1 MSFSQSLVNKVILVI
16 LVSLIGLLI
25 FTLYRPLPVNETT
38 MIEIEKG
45 YGLNQVINRLNEQEL
60 VNRPLI
66 LKGYIKVFKRSDDI
80 KAGEY
85 LISKGNNAIQLIQK
99 ISEGSVYYHQIR
111 LREGSTINEL
121 IDLFKNKD
129 ALKKN
134 KNFEDKNKIRSN
146 LGLEINSL
154 EGMFHPDTY
163 NYIKGDS
170 YLDILKR
177 SNLKHQKILN
187 KLWEQRKS
195 GLPFNNSYEALILA
209 SIIEKEG
216 TEKKQIAGVF
226 VRRLKLKMKLQ
237 SDPTII
243 FALGDEYDGDIK
255 SSHIKMKHPYNTYY
269 IQGLPPGPIS
279 LVSKSSIE
287 AVLNPEEGNSLF
299 FVSKG
304 DGTHYFSDTLEEH
317 NQAVQRFLLN
327 RQ

>member
-45 YGLNQVINRLNEQEL
+45 YGLNQVIDRLNEQEL

-66 LKGYIKVFKRSDDI
+66 LKGYVKVFKRSDDI

-85 LISKGNNAIQLIQK
+85 LISKTNNAIQLIQK

-121 IDLFKNKD
+121 IDLFKNND
-129 ALKKN
+129 ALKKD

-187 KLWEQRKS
+187 ELWDQRKI

-269 IQGLPPGPIS
+269 IQGLPPGPIG
-279 LVSKSSIE
+279 LVSESSIE

>member
-1 MSFSQSLVNKVILVI
+1 
-16 LVSLIGLLI
+16 
-25 FTLYRPLPVNETT
+25 

-45 YGLNQVINRLNEQEL
+45 YGLNQVIDRLSEQGL

-66 LKGYIKVFKRSDDI
+66 LKGYVKVFKRSDDI

-85 LISKGNNAIQLIQK
+85 LISKTNNALQLIQK
-99 ISEGSVYYHQIR
+99 VSEGSVYYHQIR

-121 IDLFKNKD
+121 IDLFKNNTV
-129 ALKKN
+129 LKKDE
-134 KNFEDKNKIRSN
+134 NFDDKNKIRSD

-154 EGMFHPDTY
+154 EGLFHPDTY

-187 KLWEQRKS
+187 KLWNQRNIN
-195 GLPFNNSYEALILA
+195 LPFKNSYEALILA

-216 TEKKQIAGVF
+216 TEKKQIAAVF
-226 VRRLKLKMKLQ
+226 VRRLKLRMKLQ

-269 IQGLPPGPIS
+269 IKGLPPGPI
-279 LVSKSSIE
+279 
-287 AVLNPEEGNSLF
+287 G
-299 FVSKG
+299 
-304 DGTHYFSDTLEEH
+304 
-317 NQAVQRFLLN
+317 
-327 RQ
+327 

>member
-1 MSFSQSLVNKVILVI
+1 VSFSQSLVNKVILVI

-45 YGLNQVINRLNEQEL
+45 YGLNQVIDRLNQQEL

-66 LKGYIKVFKRSDDI
+66 LKGYVKVFKRSDDI

-85 LISKGNNAIQLIQK
+85 LISQGNNAIQLIQK

-154 EGMFHPDTY
+154 EGLFHPDTY

-187 KLWEQRKS
+187 ELWKQRKS

-269 IQGLPPGPIS
+269 IQGLPPGPIG
-279 LVSKSSIE
+279 LVSESSIE
-287 AVLNPEEGNSLF
+287 AALNPEEGNSLF

-327 RQ
+327 R

>member
-45 YGLNQVINRLNEQEL
+45 YGLNQVIDRLNEQEL

-66 LKGYIKVFKRSDDI
+66 LKGYVKVFKRSDDI

-85 LISKGNNAIQLIQK
+85 LISKTNNAIQLIQK

-121 IDLFKNKD
+121 IDLFKNND
-129 ALKKN
+129 ALKKD

-187 KLWEQRKS
+187 ELWDQRKI

-269 IQGLPPGPIS
+269 IQGLPPGPIG
-279 LVSKSSIE
+279 LVSESSIE
-287 AVLNPEEGNSLF
+287 AALNPEEGNSLF

>member
-45 YGLNQVINRLNEQEL
+45 YGLNQVIDRLNEQEL

-66 LKGYIKVFKRSDDI
+66 LKGYVKVFKRSDDI

-85 LISKGNNAIQLIQK
+85 LISKTNNAIQLIQK

-121 IDLFKNKD
+121 IDLFKNND
-129 ALKKN
+129 VLKKD

-187 KLWEQRKS
+187 ELWGQRKI

-279 LVSKSSIE
+279 LVSESSIE
-287 AVLNPEEGNSLF
+287 AALNPEEGNSLF

>member
-1 MSFSQSLVNKVILVI
+1 MI

-25 FTLYRPLPVNETT
+25 FTLYRPLPINETT

-45 YGLNQVINRLNEQEL
+45 YGLNQLIDRLSEQGL

-66 LKGYIKVFKRSDDI
+66 LKGYVKVFKRSDDI

-85 LISKGNNAIQLIQK
+85 LISKTNNALQLIQK
-99 ISEGSVYYHQIR
+99 VSEGSVYYHQIR

-121 IDLFKNKD
+121 IDLFKNNTV
-129 ALKKN
+129 LKKDE
-134 KNFEDKNKIRSN
+134 NFDDKNKIRSD

-154 EGMFHPDTY
+154 EGLFHPDTY

-187 KLWEQRKS
+187 KLWNQRNIN
-195 GLPFNNSYEALILA
+195 LPFKNSYEALILA

-216 TEKKQIAGVF
+216 TEKKQIAAVF
-226 VRRLKLKMKLQ
+226 VRRLKLRMKLQ

-269 IQGLPPGPIS
+269 IQGLPPGPIG
-279 LVSKSSIE
+279 LVSESSIE
-287 AVLNPEEGNSLF
+287 AALNPEEGNSLF

-317 NQAVQRFLLN
+317 NQAVQRFQLN
-327 RQ
+327 K

>member
-1 MSFSQSLVNKVILVI
+1 
-16 LVSLIGLLI
+16 
-25 FTLYRPLPVNETT
+25 

-45 YGLNQVINRLNEQEL
+45 YGLNQLIDRLSEQGL

-66 LKGYIKVFKRSDDI
+66 LKGYVKVFKRSDDI

-85 LISKGNNAIQLIQK
+85 LISKTNNALQLIQK
-99 ISEGSVYYHQIR
+99 VSEGSVYYHQIR

-121 IDLFKNKD
+121 IDLFKNNT
-129 ALKKN
+129 ALKKDE
-134 KNFEDKNKIRSN
+134 NFDDKNKIRSD

-154 EGMFHPDTY
+154 EGLFHPDTY

-187 KLWEQRKS
+187 KLWNQRNIN
-195 GLPFNNSYEALILA
+195 LPFKNSYEALILA

-216 TEKKQIAGVF
+216 IEKKQIAAVF
-226 VRRLKLKMKLQ
+226 VRRLKLRMKLQ

-255 SSHIKMKHPYNTYY
+255 SSHIKMKHPYNTYH
-269 IQGLPPGPIS
+269 IKGLPPGPIG
-279 LVSKSSIE
+279 LVSESSIK
-287 AVLNPEEGNSLF
+287 AALNPEEGNSLF

-317 NQAVQRFLLN
+317 NQAVQRFQLN
-327 RQ
+327 K

>member
-1 MSFSQSLVNKVILVI
+1 
-16 LVSLIGLLI
+16 
-25 FTLYRPLPVNETT
+25 

-45 YGLNQVINRLNEQEL
+45 YGLNQLIDRLSEQGL

-66 LKGYIKVFKRSDDI
+66 LKGYVKVFKKSDDI

-85 LISKGNNAIQLIQK
+85 LISKTNNALQLIQK
-99 ISEGSVYYHQIR
+99 VSEGSVYYHQIR

-121 IDLFKNKD
+121 IDLFKNNTV
-129 ALKKN
+129 LKKD
-134 KNFEDKNKIRSN
+134 KNFDDKNKIRSD

-154 EGMFHPDTY
+154 EGLFHPDTY

-187 KLWEQRKS
+187 KLWNQRNIN
-195 GLPFNNSYEALILA
+195 LPFKNSYEALILA

-216 TEKKQIAGVF
+216 IEKKQIAAVF
-226 VRRLKLKMKLQ
+226 VRRLKLRMKLQ

-255 SSHIKMKHPYNTYY
+255 SSHIKMKHPYNTYH
-269 IQGLPPGPIS
+269 IKGLPPGPIG
-279 LVSKSSIE
+279 LVSESSIQ
-287 AVLNPEEGNSLF
+287 AALNPEEGNSLF

-317 NQAVQRFLLN
+317 NQAVQRFQLN
-327 RQ
+327 K

>member
-1 MSFSQSLVNKVILVI
+1 MLFSLSLVNKVILVI

-25 FTLYRPLPVNETT
+25 FTLYRPLPINETT

-45 YGLNQVINRLNEQEL
+45 YGLNQLIDRLSEQGL

-66 LKGYIKVFKRSDDI
+66 LKGYVKVFKRSDDI

-85 LISKGNNAIQLIQK
+85 LISKTNNALQLIQK
-99 ISEGSVYYHQIR
+99 VSEGSVYYHQIR

-121 IDLFKNKD
+121 IDLFKNNTV
-129 ALKKN
+129 LKKDE
-134 KNFEDKNKIRSN
+134 NFDDKNKIRSD

-154 EGMFHPDTY
+154 EGLFHPDTY

-187 KLWEQRKS
+187 QLWNQRNIN
-195 GLPFNNSYEALILA
+195 LPFKNSYEALILA

-216 TEKKQIAGVF
+216 TEKKQIAAVF
-226 VRRLKLKMKLQ
+226 VRRLKLRMKLQ

-269 IQGLPPGPIS
+269 IKGLPPGPIG
-279 LVSKSSIE
+279 LVSESSIE
-287 AVLNPEEGNSLF
+287 AALNPEEGNSLF

-317 NQAVQRFLLN
+317 NQAVQRFQLN
-327 RQ
+327 K

>member
-38 MIEIEKG
+38 MIEVEKG
-45 YGLNQVINRLNEQEL
+45 YGLNQVIDRLNEQEL

-66 LKGYIKVFKRSDDI
+66 LKGYVKVFKRSDDI

-85 LISKGNNAIQLIQK
+85 LISKTNNAIQLIQK

-121 IDLFKNKD
+121 IDLFKNND
-129 ALKKN
+129 ALKKD

-154 EGMFHPDTY
+154 EGMFYPDTY

-177 SNLKHQKILN
+177 SNIKHQKILN
-187 KLWEQRKS
+187 ELWNQRKI

-216 TEKKQIAGVF
+216 TEKNQIAGVF

-269 IQGLPPGPIS
+269 IQGLPPGPIG
-279 LVSKSSIE
+279 LVSESSIE
-287 AVLNPEEGNSLF
+287 AALNPEEGNSLF

-327 RQ
+327 KQ

>member
-45 YGLNQVINRLNEQEL
+45 YGLNQVIDRLNEQEL

-66 LKGYIKVFKRSDDI
+66 LKGYVKVFKRSDDI

-85 LISKGNNAIQLIQK
+85 LISKTNNAIQLIQK

-121 IDLFKNKD
+121 IDLFKNND
-129 ALKKN
+129 ALKKD

-177 SNLKHQKILN
+177 SNIKHQKILN
-187 KLWEQRKS
+187 ELWDQRKI

-216 TEKKQIAGVF
+216 TEKNQIAGVF

-269 IQGLPPGPIS
+269 IQGLPPGPIG
-279 LVSKSSIE
+279 LVSESSIE
-287 AVLNPEEGNSLF
+287 AALNPEEGNSLF

-317 NQAVQRFLLN
+317 NQAVQRFQLN
-327 RQ
+327 K

>member
-1 MSFSQSLVNKVILVI
+1 MSFSLSLVNKVILAI
-16 LVSLIGLLI
+16 LVSLIVLLI
-25 FTLYRPLPVNETT
+25 FTLYRPLPINKTT

-45 YGLNQVINRLNEQEL
+45 YGLNQVIDRLSEQGL

-66 LKGYIKVFKRSDDI
+66 LKGYVKVFKRSDDI

-85 LISKGNNAIQLIQK
+85 LISKTNNALQLIQK
-99 ISEGSVYYHQIR
+99 VSEGSVYYHQIR

-121 IDLFKNKD
+121 IDLFKNNTV
-129 ALKKN
+129 LKKDE
-134 KNFEDKNKIRSN
+134 NFDDKNKIRSD

-154 EGMFHPDTY
+154 EGLFHPDTY

-187 KLWEQRKS
+187 KLWNQRNIN
-195 GLPFNNSYEALILA
+195 LPFKNSYEALILA

-216 TEKKQIAGVF
+216 TEKKQIAAVF
-226 VRRLKLKMKLQ
+226 VRRLKLRMKLQ

-269 IQGLPPGPIS
+269 IKGLPPGPIG
-279 LVSKSSIE
+279 LVSESSIK
-287 AVLNPEEGNSLF
+287 AALNPEEGNSLF

-317 NQAVQRFLLN
+317 NQAVQRFQLN
-327 RQ
+327 K

>member
-45 YGLNQVINRLNEQEL
+45 YGLNQVIDRLNEQEL

-66 LKGYIKVFKRSDDI
+66 LKGYVKVFKRSDDI

-85 LISKGNNAIQLIQK
+85 LISQGNNAIQLIQK

-121 IDLFKNKD
+121 IDLFKNND
-129 ALKKN
+129 TLKKD

-187 KLWEQRKS
+187 ELWKQRKS

>member
-45 YGLNQVINRLNEQEL
+45 YGLNQVIDRLNEQEL

-66 LKGYIKVFKRSDDI
+66 LKGYVKVFKRSDDI

-85 LISKGNNAIQLIQK
+85 LISKTNNAIQLIQK

-121 IDLFKNKD
+121 IDLFKNND
-129 ALKKN
+129 ALKKD
-134 KNFEDKNKIRSN
+134 KNFEDKNKIRSD

-154 EGMFHPDTY
+154 EGLFHPDTY

-187 KLWEQRKS
+187 ELWDQRKI

-216 TEKKQIAGVF
+216 TEKNQIAGVF

-269 IQGLPPGPIS
+269 IQGLPPGPIG
-279 LVSKSSIE
+279 LVSESSIE
-287 AVLNPEEGNSLF
+287 AALNPEEGNSLF

-327 RQ
+327 KQ

>member
-1 MSFSQSLVNKVILVI
+1 MLFSLSLVNKVILAI
-16 LVSLIGLLI
+16 LLSLIGLLI
-25 FTLYRPLPVNETT
+25 FTLYRPLPINETT

-45 YGLNQVINRLNEQEL
+45 YGLNQVIDRLSEQGL

-66 LKGYIKVFKRSDDI
+66 LKGYVKVFKRSDDI

-85 LISKGNNAIQLIQK
+85 LISKTNNALQLIQK
-99 ISEGSVYYHQIR
+99 VSEGSVYYHQIR

-121 IDLFKNKD
+121 IDLFKNNTV
-129 ALKKN
+129 LKKD
-134 KNFEDKNKIRSN
+134 KNFDDKNKIRSD

-154 EGMFHPDTY
+154 EGLFHPDTY

-187 KLWEQRKS
+187 KLWNQRNIN
-195 GLPFNNSYEALILA
+195 LPFKNSYEALILA

-216 TEKKQIAGVF
+216 TEKKQIAAVF
-226 VRRLKLKMKLQ
+226 VRRLKLRMKLQ

-269 IQGLPPGPIS
+269 IKGLPPGPIG
-279 LVSKSSIE
+279 LVSESSIE
-287 AVLNPEEGNSLF
+287 AALNPEEGNSLF

-317 NQAVQRFLLN
+317 NQAVQRFQLN
-327 RQ
+327 K

>member
-1 MSFSQSLVNKVILVI
+1 
-16 LVSLIGLLI
+16 
-25 FTLYRPLPVNETT
+25 

-45 YGLNQVINRLNEQEL
+45 YGLNQLIDRLSEQGL

-66 LKGYIKVFKRSDDI
+66 LKGYVKVFKRSDDI

-85 LISKGNNAIQLIQK
+85 LISKTNNALQLIQK
-99 ISEGSVYYHQIR
+99 VSEGSVYYHQIR

-121 IDLFKNKD
+121 IDLFKNNTV
-129 ALKKN
+129 LKKDE
-134 KNFEDKNKIRSN
+134 NFDDKNKIRSD

-154 EGMFHPDTY
+154 EGLFHPDTY

-187 KLWEQRKS
+187 KLWNQRNIN
-195 GLPFNNSYEALILA
+195 LPFKNSYEALILA

-216 TEKKQIAGVF
+216 TEKKQIAAVF
-226 VRRLKLKMKLQ
+226 VRRLKLRMKLQ

-255 SSHIKMKHPYNTYY
+255 SSHIKMKHPYNTYH
-269 IQGLPPGPIS
+269 IKGLPPGPIG
-279 LVSKSSIE
+279 LVSESSIQ
-287 AVLNPEEGNSLF
+287 AALNPEEGNSLF

-317 NQAVQRFLLN
+317 NQAVQRFQLN
-327 RQ
+327 K

>member
-1 MSFSQSLVNKVILVI
+1 
-16 LVSLIGLLI
+16 
-25 FTLYRPLPVNETT
+25 

-45 YGLNQVINRLNEQEL
+45 YGLNQLIDRLSEQGL

-66 LKGYIKVFKRSDDI
+66 LKGYVKVFKRSDDI

-85 LISKGNNAIQLIQK
+85 LISKTNNALQLIQK
-99 ISEGSVYYHQIR
+99 VSEGSVYYHQIR

-121 IDLFKNKD
+121 IDLFKNNTV
-129 ALKKN
+129 LKKDE
-134 KNFEDKNKIRSN
+134 NFDDKNMIRSD

-154 EGMFHPDTY
+154 EGLFHPDTY
-163 NYIKGDS
+163 NYTKGDS

-187 KLWEQRKS
+187 KLWNQRNIN
-195 GLPFNNSYEALILA
+195 LPFKNSYEALILA

-216 TEKKQIAGVF
+216 IEKKQIAAVF
-226 VRRLKLKMKLQ
+226 VRRLKLRMKLQ

-255 SSHIKMKHPYNTYY
+255 SSHIKMKHPYNTYH
-269 IQGLPPGPIS
+269 IKGLPPGPIG
-279 LVSKSSIE
+279 LVSESSIQ
-287 AVLNPEEGNSLF
+287 AALNPEEGNSLF

-317 NQAVQRFLLN
+317 NQAVQRFQLN
-327 RQ
+327 K

>member
-1 MSFSQSLVNKVILVI
+1 MLFSLSLVNKVILVI

-25 FTLYRPLPVNETT
+25 FTLHRPLPINETT

-45 YGLNQVINRLNEQEL
+45 YGLNQLIDRLSEQGL

-66 LKGYIKVFKRSDDI
+66 LKGYVKVFKRSDDI

-85 LISKGNNAIQLIQK
+85 LISKTNNALQLIQK
-99 ISEGSVYYHQIR
+99 VSEGSVYYHQIR

-121 IDLFKNKD
+121 IDLFKNNTV
-129 ALKKN
+129 LKKDE
-134 KNFEDKNKIRSN
+134 NFDDKNKIRSD

-154 EGMFHPDTY
+154 EGLFHPDTY

-187 KLWEQRKS
+187 KLWDQRNIN
-195 GLPFNNSYEALILA
+195 LPFKNSYEALILA

-216 TEKKQIAGVF
+216 TEKKQIAAVF
-226 VRRLKLKMKLQ
+226 VRRLKLRMKLQ

-269 IQGLPPGPIS
+269 IKGLPPGPIG
-279 LVSKSSIE
+279 LVSESSIE
-287 AVLNPEEGNSLF
+287 AALNPEEGNSLF

-317 NQAVQRFLLN
+317 NQAVQRFQLN
-327 RQ
+327 K

>member
-45 YGLNQVINRLNEQEL
+45 YGLNQVIDRLNEQEL

-66 LKGYIKVFKRSDDI
+66 LKGYVKVFKRSDDI

-85 LISKGNNAIQLIQK
+85 LISQGNNAIQLIQK
-99 ISEGSVYYHQIR
+99 ISEGTVYYHQIR
-111 LREGSTINEL
+111 LKEGSTINEL
-121 IDLFKNKD
+121 IDLFKNND
-129 ALKKN
+129 ALKKD

-177 SNLKHQKILN
+177 SNLKHQQILN
-187 KLWEQRKS
+187 ELWGQRKID
-195 GLPFNNSYEALILA
+195 LPFNNSYEALILA

-279 LVSKSSIE
+279 LVSESSIE
-287 AVLNPEEGNSLF
+287 AALNPEEGNSLF

>member
-1 MSFSQSLVNKVILVI
+1 MI

-25 FTLYRPLPVNETT
+25 FTLYRPLPINKTT

-45 YGLNQVINRLNEQEL
+45 YGLNQVIDRLSEQGL

-66 LKGYIKVFKRSDDI
+66 LKGYVKVFKRSDDI

-85 LISKGNNAIQLIQK
+85 LISKTNNVLQLIQK
-99 ISEGSVYYHQIR
+99 VSEGSVYYHQIR

-121 IDLFKNKD
+121 IDLFKNNTV
-129 ALKKN
+129 LKKDE
-134 KNFEDKNKIRSN
+134 NFDDKNKIRSD

-154 EGMFHPDTY
+154 EGLFHPDTY

-187 KLWEQRKS
+187 QLWSQRNIN
-195 GLPFNNSYEALILA
+195 LPFKNSYEALILA

-226 VRRLKLKMKLQ
+226 VRRLKLRMKLQ

-269 IQGLPPGPIS
+269 IQGLPPGPIG
-279 LVSKSSIE
+279 LVSESSIK
-287 AVLNPEEGNSLF
+287 AALNPEEGNSLF

-317 NQAVQRFLLN
+317 NQAVKRFQLN
-327 RQ
+327 K

>member
-45 YGLNQVINRLNEQEL
+45 YGLNQVIDRLNEQEL

-66 LKGYIKVFKRSDDI
+66 LKGYVKVFKRSDDI

-85 LISKGNNAIQLIQK
+85 LISKTNNAIQLIQK

-121 IDLFKNKD
+121 IDLFKNND
-129 ALKKN
+129 TLKKD

-177 SNLKHQKILN
+177 SNIKHQKILN
-187 KLWEQRKS
+187 ELWDQRKI

-216 TEKKQIAGVF
+216 TEKNQIAGVF

-269 IQGLPPGPIS
+269 IQGLPPGPIG
-279 LVSKSSIE
+279 LVSESSIE
-287 AVLNPEEGNSLF
+287 AALNPEEGNSLF

-327 RQ
+327 KQ

>member
-1 MSFSQSLVNKVILVI
+1 MLFSLSLVNKVILAI
-16 LVSLIGLLI
+16 LLSLIGLLI
-25 FTLYRPLPVNETT
+25 FTLYRPLPINETT

-45 YGLNQVINRLNEQEL
+45 YGLNQLIDRLSEQGL

-66 LKGYIKVFKRSDDI
+66 LKGYVKVFKRSDDI

-85 LISKGNNAIQLIQK
+85 LISKTNNALQLIQK
-99 ISEGSVYYHQIR
+99 VSEGSVYYHQIR

-121 IDLFKNKD
+121 IDLFKNNTV
-129 ALKKN
+129 LKKDE
-134 KNFEDKNKIRSN
+134 NFDDKNKIRSD

-154 EGMFHPDTY
+154 EGLFHPDTY

-187 KLWEQRKS
+187 KLWNQRNIN
-195 GLPFNNSYEALILA
+195 LPFKNSYEALILA

-216 TEKKQIAGVF
+216 TEKKQIAAVF
-226 VRRLKLKMKLQ
+226 VRRLKLRMKLQ

-269 IQGLPPGPIS
+269 IKGLPPGPIG
-279 LVSKSSIE
+279 LVSESSIE
-287 AVLNPEEGNSLF
+287 AALNPEEGNSLF

-317 NQAVQRFLLN
+317 NQAVQRFQLN
-327 RQ
+327 K

>member
-1 MSFSQSLVNKVILVI
+1 MSFSLSLVNKVILVI

-25 FTLYRPLPVNETT
+25 FTLYRPLPINETT

-45 YGLNQVINRLNEQEL
+45 YGLNQLIDRLSEQGL

-66 LKGYIKVFKRSDDI
+66 LKGYVKVFKRSDDI

-85 LISKGNNAIQLIQK
+85 LISKTNNALQLIQK
-99 ISEGSVYYHQIR
+99 VSEGSVYYHQIR

-121 IDLFKNKD
+121 IDLFKNNTV
-129 ALKKN
+129 LKKDE
-134 KNFEDKNKIRSN
+134 NFDDKNKIRSD

-154 EGMFHPDTY
+154 EGLFHPDTY

-187 KLWEQRKS
+187 QLWSQRNIN
-195 GLPFNNSYEALILA
+195 LPFKNSYEALILA

-226 VRRLKLKMKLQ
+226 VRRLKLRMKLQ

-255 SSHIKMKHPYNTYY
+255 SSHIKMKHPYNTYH
-269 IQGLPPGPIS
+269 IKGLPPGPIG
-279 LVSKSSIE
+279 LVSESSIQ
-287 AVLNPEEGNSLF
+287 AALNPEEGNSLF

-317 NQAVQRFLLN
+317 NQAVQRFQLN
-327 RQ
+327 K

>member
-45 YGLNQVINRLNEQEL
+45 YGLNQVIDRLNEQEL

-66 LKGYIKVFKRSDDI
+66 LKGYVKVFKRSDDI

-85 LISKGNNAIQLIQK
+85 LISKTNNAIQLIQK

-121 IDLFKNKD
+121 IDLFKNND
-129 ALKKN
+129 ALKKD

-187 KLWEQRKS
+187 ELWGQRKI

-269 IQGLPPGPIS
+269 IQGLPPGPIG
-279 LVSKSSIE
+279 LVSESSIE
-287 AVLNPEEGNSLF
+287 AALNPEEGNSLF

-327 RQ
+327 KQ

>member
-1 MSFSQSLVNKVILVI
+1 MLFSLSLVNKVILAI

-25 FTLYRPLPVNETT
+25 FTLYRPLPINETT

-45 YGLNQVINRLNEQEL
+45 YGLNQLIDRLSEQGL

-66 LKGYIKVFKRSDDI
+66 LKGYVKVFKRSDDI

-85 LISKGNNAIQLIQK
+85 LISKTNNALQLIQK
-99 ISEGSVYYHQIR
+99 VSEGSVYYHQIR

-121 IDLFKNKD
+121 IDLFKNNTV
-129 ALKKN
+129 LKKDE
-134 KNFEDKNKIRSN
+134 NFDDKNKIRSD

-154 EGMFHPDTY
+154 EGLFHPDTY

-187 KLWEQRKS
+187 KLWNQRNIN
-195 GLPFNNSYEALILA
+195 LPFKNSYEALILA

-216 TEKKQIAGVF
+216 TEKKQIAAVF
-226 VRRLKLKMKLQ
+226 VRRLKLRMKLQ

-269 IQGLPPGPIS
+269 IKGLPPGPIG
-279 LVSKSSIE
+279 LVSESSIE
-287 AVLNPEEGNSLF
+287 AALNPEEGNSLF

-317 NQAVQRFLLN
+317 NQAVQRFQLN
-327 RQ
+327 K

>member
-1 MSFSQSLVNKVILVI
+1 MSSSLLSVSKVILAV
-16 LVSLIGLLI
+16 LVSLIGLVI
-25 FTLYRPLPVNETT
+25 FTLFRPLPITETT
-38 MIEIEKG
+38 TIVIEKG
-45 YGLNQVINRLNEQEL
+45 FGLNQVIDSLDEQGM
-60 VNRPLI
+60 VSRPLI
-66 LKGYIKVFKRSDDI
+66 LKGYVKILKRSDEI
-80 KAGEY
+80 KKGEY
-85 LISKGNNAIQLIQK
+85 LISKRNNAFQLIK
-99 ISEGSVYYHQIR
+99 KVSEGSVHYRQIR

-121 IDLFKNKD
+121 MDLFKSHT
-129 ALKKN
+129 ALKKEVYFGDQN
-134 KNFEDKNKIRSN
+134 RIKSH
-146 LGLEINSL
+146 LGLEMNSL
-154 EGMFHPDTY
+154 EGLFHPDTY
-163 NYIKGDS
+163 NYVKGDS

-177 SNLKHQKILN
+177 SNLKHENILN
-187 KLWEQRKS
+187 NLWEHRNIS
-195 GLPFNNSYEALILA
+195 LPFKNSYEALILA

-269 IQGLPPGPIS
+269 IQGLPPGPIG
-279 LVSKSSIE
+279 LVSESSIE

-317 NQAVQRFLLN
+317 NQAVRRYQLN
-327 RQ
+327 K

>member
-1 MSFSQSLVNKVILVI
+1 M
-16 LVSLIGLLI
+16 LI
-25 FTLYRPLPVNETT
+25 FTLYRPLPINETT

-45 YGLNQVINRLNEQEL
+45 YGLNQLIDRLSEQGL

-66 LKGYIKVFKRSDDI
+66 LKGYVKVFKRSDDI

-85 LISKGNNAIQLIQK
+85 LISKTNNALQLIQK
-99 ISEGSVYYHQIR
+99 VSEGSVYYHQIR

-121 IDLFKNKD
+121 IDLFKNNTV
-129 ALKKN
+129 LKKDE
-134 KNFEDKNKIRSN
+134 NFDDKNKIRSD

-154 EGMFHPDTY
+154 EGLFHPDTY

-187 KLWEQRKS
+187 KLWDQRNIN
-195 GLPFNNSYEALILA
+195 LPFKNSYEALILA

-216 TEKKQIAGVF
+216 TEKKQIAAVF
-226 VRRLKLKMKLQ
+226 VRRLKLRMKLQ

-255 SSHIKMKHPYNTYY
+255 SSHIKMKHPYNTYH
-269 IQGLPPGPIS
+269 IKGLPPGPIG
-279 LVSKSSIE
+279 LVSESSIQ
-287 AVLNPEEGNSLF
+287 AALNPEEGNSLF

-317 NQAVQRFLLN
+317 NQAVQRFQLN
-327 RQ
+327 K

>member
-1 MSFSQSLVNKVILVI
+1 
-16 LVSLIGLLI
+16 
-25 FTLYRPLPVNETT
+25 

-45 YGLNQVINRLNEQEL
+45 YGLNQLIDRLSEQGL

-66 LKGYIKVFKRSDDI
+66 LKGYVKVFKRSDDI

-85 LISKGNNAIQLIQK
+85 LISKTNNALQLIQK
-99 ISEGSVYYHQIR
+99 VSEGSVYYHQIR

-121 IDLFKNKD
+121 IDLFKNNTV
-129 ALKKN
+129 LKKDE
-134 KNFEDKNKIRSN
+134 NFDDKNKIRSD

-154 EGMFHPDTY
+154 EGLFHPDTY

-187 KLWEQRKS
+187 QLWSQRNIN
-195 GLPFNNSYEALILA
+195 LPFKNSYEALILA

-216 TEKKQIAGVF
+216 TEKKQIAAVF
-226 VRRLKLKMKLQ
+226 VRRLKLRMKLQ

-255 SSHIKMKHPYNTYY
+255 SSHIKMKHPYNTYH
-269 IQGLPPGPIS
+269 IKGLPPGPIG
-279 LVSKSSIE
+279 LVSESSIQ
-287 AVLNPEEGNSLF
+287 AALNPEEGNSLF

-317 NQAVQRFLLN
+317 NQAVQRFQLN
-327 RQ
+327 K

>member
-38 MIEIEKG
+38 MIEVEKG
-45 YGLNQVINRLNEQEL
+45 YGLNQVIDRLNEQEL

-66 LKGYIKVFKRSDDI
+66 LKGYVKVFKRSDDI

-85 LISKGNNAIQLIQK
+85 LISKTNNAIQLIQK

-121 IDLFKNKD
+121 IDLFKNND
-129 ALKKN
+129 ALKKD

-177 SNLKHQKILN
+177 SNIKHQKILN
-187 KLWEQRKS
+187 ELWDQRKI

-216 TEKKQIAGVF
+216 TEKNQIAGVF

-269 IQGLPPGPIS
+269 IQGLPPGPIG
-279 LVSKSSIE
+279 LVSESSIE
-287 AVLNPEEGNSLF
+287 AALNPEEGNSLF

-327 RQ
+327 KQ

>member
-1 MSFSQSLVNKVILVI
+1 
-16 LVSLIGLLI
+16 
-25 FTLYRPLPVNETT
+25 

-45 YGLNQVINRLNEQEL
+45 YGLNQLIDRLSEQGL

-66 LKGYIKVFKRSDDI
+66 LKGYVKVFKRSDDI

-85 LISKGNNAIQLIQK
+85 LISKTNNALQLIQK
-99 ISEGSVYYHQIR
+99 VSEGSVYYHQIR

-121 IDLFKNKD
+121 IDLFKNNTV
-129 ALKKN
+129 LKKDE
-134 KNFEDKNKIRSN
+134 NFDDKNKIRSD

-154 EGMFHPDTY
+154 EGLFHPDTY

-177 SNLKHQKILN
+177 SHLKHQKILN
-187 KLWEQRKS
+187 KLWNQRNIN
-195 GLPFNNSYEALILA
+195 LPFKNSYEALILA

-216 TEKKQIAGVF
+216 TEKKQIAAVF
-226 VRRLKLKMKLQ
+226 VRRLKLRMKLQ

-255 SSHIKMKHPYNTYY
+255 SSHIKMKHPYNTYH
-269 IQGLPPGPIS
+269 IKGLPPGPIG
-279 LVSKSSIE
+279 LVSESSIQ
-287 AVLNPEEGNSLF
+287 AALNPEEGNSLF

-317 NQAVQRFLLN
+317 NQAVQRFQLN
-327 RQ
+327 K